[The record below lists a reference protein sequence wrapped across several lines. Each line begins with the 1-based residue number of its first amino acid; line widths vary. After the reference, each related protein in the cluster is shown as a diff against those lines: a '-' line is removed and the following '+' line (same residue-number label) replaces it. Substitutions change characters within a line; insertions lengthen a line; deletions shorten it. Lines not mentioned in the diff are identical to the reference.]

1 MKLIRIVAFTA
12 LLGKTLLATSAAP
25 EADPFVK
32 FADIPAAER
41 LPRAAVLSVAPDGTF
56 LVDGHPRYLTATI
69 FYGGIDDQRL
79 HTSGYPESLNWLYE
93 DVPDFEGMQ
102 RIGVDAIGFEG
113 GREWMKLVSPTA
125 APKWKMS
132 AGFPSTPRFA
142 EVCAGQLPTYV
153 DLTPAPWGHGGIV
166 AKDNPQLPP
175 EAWTVGDNHWV
186 PYSIHH
192 PDGRGIW
199 MKMWRD
205 SVERY
210 SKLPVKPYCYELM
223 NEPSVFDN
231 GPYAKAQFEKSGRRN
246 HPVEFLKFTDET
258 YASLIAEGV
267 KAVHEIQPGAF
278 ATVQPLNAAGGAR
291 GIDLYRLSRICDL
304 VCTPTGGG
312 GISVAHMMRALADFK
327 PIVDG
332 ETYIGTTETSV
343 RNALLCQFARGYNAS
358 YTFKWHRRPRDWARG
373 GDAAAEE
380 PVAKGIAAYNF
391 LNPYA
396 VPTEALVGFRLAKRD
411 ALDVADFFV
420 PRDRG
425 VPRKVAVLY
434 SKPTERI
441 CNVGRKTSIGLF
453 AKVTDELEFAHL
465 CPDVIFEEQL
475 KDDPERL
482 KRYKL
487 LVAPGVS
494 SVFPETPSLVRAWQ
508 AAGGKLV
515 MVGERM
521 ASDEYGE
528 PNGVEYPDSEY
539 VESEG
544 VSAPELGA
552 RLVAI
557 AAKCGIRPTC
567 ENPGAERI
575 EAIAARRGK
584 ASAWYLASRA
594 VGPQVVKWRPAE
606 RAPFAV
612 SVRNVR
618 RDDGSVVSRRR
629 KLLADAEGYFTFYL
643 EPGNAELLVMTD
655 AEEIARRY
663 PKSADAEWLPDL
675 GAAEAAA
682 EAQRKMDEYRIARL
696 AKKGGYHVDAN
707 RTRQLDLRRVAN
719 VQALDDKWWGMKEVE
734 GVPFEFIRTDQNFF
748 RDAVKL
754 ASAPAIIA
762 VDDEVLHL
770 YVNYSGSSVFTAEFA
785 DGVRIPFRAPAGVGE
800 ARRVW
805 RWTNPRPNVRMK
817 RLAFAARTGEAP
829 VPTSGASSGRD
840 ARPRASAPTTLIAA
854 VTVERPAPGTRAI
867 AADEIAA
874 VQSRSGAAI
883 APELDSGTVKL
894 VHGDRPAAWSCA
906 LMSFKQPI
914 PIPPGK
920 SRFVFE
926 VNKLPNRYGKDAA
939 SPGLQV
945 LVAVKGGA
953 DPKKGHGKFE
963 TPLSD
968 DGLTGFSTADGDP
981 GSWETVSVG
990 VNAGAGSD
998 AVISGVTFQYKRLPC
1013 ADPAPLAVTGFR
1025 IEPVK

>member
-1 MKLIRIVAFTA
+1 MQAMKNAFRGRKGAAAAVALFA
-12 LLGKTLLATSAAP
+12 HAILAASAAP
-25 EADPFVK
+25 EADPFVQ
-32 FADIPAAER
+32 FADIPEAER
-41 LPRAAVLSVAPDGTF
+41 LPRDATLSVAPDGSF
-56 LVDGHPRYLTATI
+56 LVNGSPRYLTATI
-69 FYGGIDDQRL
+69 FYSGTDERHV
-79 HTSGYPESLNWLYE
+79 HTSGYPASLNWLYE
-93 DVPDFEGMQ
+93 EIPDFEGMQ
-102 RIGVDAIGFEG
+102 RLGVDAVGFEG
-113 GREWMKLVSPTA
+113 GREWMNLVSPTA

-132 AGFPSTPRFA
+132 GCFPADPRFA
-142 EVCAGQLPTYV
+142 EVCAGQLPAYV

-175 EAWTVGDNHWV
+175 EAWTVGDHHWV
-186 PYSIHH
+186 PYSVHH
-192 PDGRGIW
+192 PEGRGIW
-199 MKMWRD
+199 LKMWRA
-205 SVERY
+205 SAERY
-210 SKLPVKPYCYELM
+210 SKLPTKPYCYELM
-223 NEPSVFDN
+223 NEPSVHDD
-231 GPYAKAQFEKSGRRN
+231 GPYAKALFAKTGRRK
-246 HPVEFLKFTDET
+246 HPIEFLKFTDEAF
-258 YASLIAEGV
+258 ASLIAEGV
-267 KAVHEIQPGAF
+267 KSVHEIQPGALV
-278 ATVQPLNAAGGAR
+278 TLQPVGAAAK

-312 GISVAHMMRALADFK
+312 GISVAHMMRALADGK

-332 ETYIGTTETSV
+332 ETYIGKTEASA

-358 YTFKWHRRPRDWARG
+358 YMFKWSRRPRDWARG
-373 GDAAAEE
+373 GNAAAEE
-380 PVAKGIAAYNF
+380 PVAKGVAVYNF

-396 VPTEALVGFRLAKRD
+396 VPTESLVGLRLAKRD

-425 VPRKVAVLY
+425 VPRRVAVLY

-441 CNVGRKTSIGLF
+441 CSLGHKTSIGLF
-453 AKVTDELEFAHL
+453 TKVTEELEYAHL

-475 KDDPERL
+475 KDDPSRL
-482 KRYKL
+482 KRYKM

-494 SVFPETPSLVRAWQ
+494 SVFPGTPSSIRAWQ
-508 AAGGKLV
+508 SAGGKLV

-521 ASDEYGE
+521 AADEYGE
-528 PNGVEYPDSEY
+528 PNGAEYPGAEY
-539 VESEG
+539 VESDG
-544 VSAPELGA
+544 MSASELGA

-594 VGPQVVKWRPAE
+594 VGPQIVKWRPAD
-606 RAPFAV
+606 RAAFAV

-618 RDDGSVVSRRR
+618 RADGSVVSRRR

-643 EPGNAELLVMTD
+643 KPGDAELLVFAD
-655 AEEIARRY
+655 GAEIARRY
-663 PKSADAEWLPDL
+663 PKAADAEWLPPL

-719 VQALDDKWWGMKEVE
+719 VRALDDKWWGMKEVE

-754 ASAPAIIA
+754 ASAPAIVN

-770 YVNYSGSSVFTAEFA
+770 YVNYSGRPVFSVEYAGGA
-785 DGVRIPFRAPAGVGE
+785 VISFRAPAGAGT

-805 RWTNPRPNVRMK
+805 RWTNSCPDLRVK
-817 RLAFAARTGEAP
+817 RLAFAARGGEAL
-829 VPTSGASSGRD
+829 VA
-840 ARPRASAPTTLIAA
+840 AITT
-854 VTVERPAPGTRAI
+854 ERPAPDTRVI
-867 AADEIAA
+867 AADEIAD
-874 VQSRSGAAI
+874 VKSHSGATI
-883 APELDSGTVKL
+883 APELDGGTVKL
-894 VHGDRPAAWSCA
+894 IHGDRPAAWSCA
-906 LMSFKQPI
+906 LMSFRQPI
-914 PIPPGK
+914 PLPPGK

-945 LVAVKGGA
+945 LVAVKGGVG
-953 DPKKGHGKFE
+953 PKKGHGKFT

-968 DGLTGFSTADGDP
+968 DGLTGFSTADNDP
-981 GSWETVSVG
+981 SSWETVSVE
-990 VNAGAGSD
+990 VDPGSGTE
-998 AVISGVTFQYKRLPC
+998 ATITGVTFQYKRLPC
-1013 ADPAPLAVTGFR
+1013 ADPAPLAVTSFR
-1025 IEPVK
+1025 LEPAK

>member
-1 MKLIRIVAFTA
+1 MKALPLAAGALIAHAF
-12 LLGKTLLATSAAP
+12 LAASAAP
-25 EADPFVK
+25 EADPFVS
-32 FADIPAAER
+32 FADIPEPER
-41 LPRAAVLSVAPDGTF
+41 LPRAASLSVAPDGSF
-56 LVDGHPRYLTATI
+56 LVNGRPRYLTATI
-69 FYGGIDDQRL
+69 FYGGTEERHI
-79 HTSGYPESLNWLYE
+79 HTSGYPASLNWLYE
-93 DVPDFEGMQ
+93 EIPDFEGMQ
-102 RIGVDAIGFEG
+102 RLGVDAVGFEG
-113 GREWMKLVSPTA
+113 GREWMNLVSPTA

-132 AGFPSTPRFA
+132 GCFPAEPRFA
-142 EVCAGQLPTYV
+142 EASAGQLPMYV
-153 DLTPAPWGHGGIV
+153 DLTPAPWGHGGIA

-175 EAWTVGDNHWV
+175 EAWTAGDNHWV

-192 PDGRGIW
+192 PEGRAIW
-199 MKMWRD
+199 MKMWRETA
-205 SVERY
+205 ERY
-210 SKLPVKPYCYELM
+210 SKLPTKPYCYELM
-223 NEPSVFDN
+223 NEPAVYDD
-231 GPYAKAQFEKSGRRN
+231 GPYAKALFAKTGRRN
-246 HPVEFLKFTDET
+246 HPVEFLKFTDEA

-267 KAVHEIQPGAF
+267 KAVHEVQPGALV
-278 ATVQPLNAAGGAR
+278 TLQPLNSAGGAR

-312 GISVAHMMRALADFK
+312 GISVAHMMRALADGK

-332 ETYIGTTETSV
+332 ETYIGTTESV
-343 RNALLCQFARGYNAS
+343 ARNALLCQFARGYNAS
-358 YTFKWHRRPRDWARG
+358 YTFKWSRRPRDWVRG
-373 GDAAAEE
+373 GNAAAEE
-380 PVAKGIAAYNF
+380 PVAKGVAAYNF

-396 VPTEALVGFRLAKRD
+396 VPTESLVGIRLAKRD

-453 AKVTDELEFAHL
+453 AKVTEELEYSHL
-465 CPDVIFEEQL
+465 CPDVVFEEQL
-475 KDDPERL
+475 RDDPARL
-482 KRYKL
+482 KRYKM

-494 SVFPETPSLVRAWQ
+494 SVYPETPSAIRAWQ
-508 AAGGKLV
+508 SAGGKLV

-528 PNGVEYPDSEY
+528 PNGAQYPGAEFDEAD
-539 VESEG
+539 G
-544 VSAPELGA
+544 ISASELGA

-575 EAIAARRGK
+575 EAIEARRGK

-594 VGPQVVKWRPAE
+594 VGPQVVRWRPAE
-606 RAPFAV
+606 RAASAV

-618 RDDGSVVSRRR
+618 RADGSVVSRRR

-643 EPGNAELLVMTD
+643 KHGDAELLVFADD
-655 AEEIARRY
+655 AEIARRY
-663 PKSADAEWLPDL
+663 PKSADSEWLPDL
-675 GAAEAAA
+675 GADEAAA
-682 EAQRKMDEYRIARL
+682 EAQRKLDEYRIARL

-719 VQALDDKWWGMKEVE
+719 VRALDDKWWGMKEVE

-754 ASAPAIIA
+754 ASAPAIVT

-770 YVNYSGSSVFTAEFA
+770 YMNYSGSPAFTVEYA
-785 DGVRIPFRAPAGVGE
+785 DGARTSFRAPAGVGA

-805 RWTNPRPNVRMK
+805 RWTNPRPNVRVK
-817 RLAFAARTGEAP
+817 RLAFAARGGEAL
-829 VPTSGASSGRD
+829 V
-840 ARPRASAPTTLIAA
+840 AA
-854 VTVERPAPGTRAI
+854 ITAERPAPGMRVI
-867 AADEIAA
+867 AADEIAD
-874 VQSRSGAAI
+874 VKSRSGAAI
-883 APELDSGTVKL
+883 APELDGGMVKL
-894 VHGDRPAAWSCA
+894 IHGDRPTAWSCA

-914 PIPPGK
+914 PLPPGK

-926 VNKLPNRYGKDAA
+926 VNKLQNRYGKDAA

-945 LVAVKGGA
+945 LVAVKAGGEQ
-953 DPKKGHGKFE
+953 KKVRGKFA

-968 DGLTGFSTADGDP
+968 DGLTGFSTADNDP
-981 GSWETVSVG
+981 GSWETVSVE
-990 VNAGAGSD
+990 VNAGPGADST
-998 AVISGVTFQYKRLPC
+998 ITGVTFQYKPLPC

-1025 IEPVK
+1025 LEPVLVRQ